1 MAEGR
6 CRLCAAPLEHVFVDL
21 GNCPLANS
29 FLASEQLATSEPS
42 YPLRA
47 FVCERC
53 LLVQLEEYAAP
64 EAIFRD
70 YAYYSSYSSSWL
82 AHARA
87 YVDEVVARFG
97 LDGGTQ
103 VIEIGSNDGYLL
115 RNFVARG
122 IPALGIDP
130 AANVARAAVRRGVP
144 TLVEFFG
151 TRVARALRVD
161 SRADLLIAN
170 NVLAHVSDLHDF
182 VAGMR
187 LLLAP
192 GGIVTVEHPHLLA
205 LIEGG
210 QFDTIYHEHFSYF
223 SFSTAKAVLEQHG
236 LRVFDVEELPTHG
249 GSLRL
254 YACHVDDARQQ
265 EPSVD
270 AMVACER
277 AAKLDRL
284 TTYDEFAGRVAADKR
299 AILALLRDLKRDGC
313 AIAAYGA
320 PAKGNTLL
328 NYCGIGTDLI
338 DYTVDLNPHKQG
350 CFLPGSRIPI
360 YPPEAIRER
369 RPDVVFILPWN
380 LRDEIV
386 AQLAHVRDWGGRFA
400 VRAPELQLV
409 V

>member
-6 CRLCAAPLEHVFVDL
+6 CRLCAAPLEHVFADL
-21 GNCPLANS
+21 GSSPLANS
-29 FLASEQLATSEPS
+29 FLAPEELRTTEPS

-47 FVCERC
+47 FVCARC
-53 LLVQLEEYAAP
+53 LLVQLEEYAPP

-70 YAYYSSYSSSWL
+70 YAYYSSYSTSWL
-82 AHARA
+82 DHARA
-87 YVDEVVARFG
+87 YVDEVAARFG
-97 LDGGTQ
+97 LDERTT

-115 RNFVARG
+115 RNFVARE

-130 AANVARAAVRRGVP
+130 AANVARVAVRQGVP
-144 TLVEFFG
+144 TLVDFFG

-161 SRADLLIAN
+161 TSADLLIAN
-170 NVLAHVSDLHDF
+170 NVLAHVADLHDF

-192 GGIVTVEHPHLLA
+192 GGVVTIEHPHLLA

-223 SFSTAKAVLEQHG
+223 SLSTAKAALEQHG
-236 LRVFDVEELPTHG
+236 LRIFDVDKLPTHG

-254 YACHVDDARQQ
+254 FACHMDDPRSQ

-270 AMVACER
+270 AMLACER

-284 TTYDEFAGRVAADKR
+284 TTYGEFAKCVAAERR
-299 AILALLRDLKRDGC
+299 AILALLTDLKRDGC

-338 DYTVDLNPHKQG
+338 SYTVDLNPYKQG
-350 CFLPGSRIPI
+350 RFLPGSRIPV
-360 YPPEAIRER
+360 YPPEAIRET

-386 AQLAHVRDWGGRFA
+386 EQLAYVRDWGGRFA
-400 VRAPELQLV
+400 VRAPELRLV
-409 V
+409 